1 MWVARNLDGTLEL
14 FKNKPSRCT
23 LETTN
28 LTKESKRY
36 GKVTTHEFWDEDQ
49 VFDGYDKWYYPGD
62 YFEIDSSLFP
72 ELTWKDEPVEV
83 EPVSVNRRVCDYCG
97 YSYTYHDSDIIDESE
112 PEKENFWMY
121 TVCPKCGRNNCL

>member
-1 MWVARNLDGTLEL
+1 MWVARNPDGTLVL

-28 LTKESKRY
+28 LTKGSKRY

-72 ELTWKDEPVEV
+72 ELKWEDEPLEV
-83 EPVSVNRRVCDYCG
+83 NLVAVPPQNINLDYEVAKALYSELPDKDSLTGISLKNRID
-97 YSYTYHDSDIIDESE
+97 SY
-112 PEKENFWMY
+112 EKS
-121 TVCPKCGRNNCL
+121 